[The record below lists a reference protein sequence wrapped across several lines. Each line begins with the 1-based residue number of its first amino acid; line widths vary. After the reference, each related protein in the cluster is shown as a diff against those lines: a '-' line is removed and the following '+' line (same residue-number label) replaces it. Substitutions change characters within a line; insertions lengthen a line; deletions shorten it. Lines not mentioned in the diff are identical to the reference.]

1 MYPTLLGKTVWEN
14 KSNIQR
20 EAEMRDEE
28 RDHLEHLI
36 LGLDVPKAISTPIL
50 SAGG

>member
-1 MYPTLLGKTVWEN
+1 MYPTLLGKTVQEN

-20 EAEMRDEE
+20 EAERDEE
-28 RDHLEHLI
+28 RDPLEHLI

-50 SAGG
+50 SADG